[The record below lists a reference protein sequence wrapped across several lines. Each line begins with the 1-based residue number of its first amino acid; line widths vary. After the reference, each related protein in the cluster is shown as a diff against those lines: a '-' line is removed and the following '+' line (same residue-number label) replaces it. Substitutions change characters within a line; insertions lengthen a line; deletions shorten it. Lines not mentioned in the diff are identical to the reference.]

1 MEYGCKLGQLL
12 WKSVCMFLNK
22 LKVGL
27 PSDQVIKL
35 LGVYPKAPKSMDCR
49 DAYTS
54 GFSTVSFTIAQLWN
68 QPERSTSENGQR
80 KCMYTQWDF
89 LQP

>member
-1 MEYGCKLGQLL
+1 
-12 WKSVCMFLNK
+12 MFLNK